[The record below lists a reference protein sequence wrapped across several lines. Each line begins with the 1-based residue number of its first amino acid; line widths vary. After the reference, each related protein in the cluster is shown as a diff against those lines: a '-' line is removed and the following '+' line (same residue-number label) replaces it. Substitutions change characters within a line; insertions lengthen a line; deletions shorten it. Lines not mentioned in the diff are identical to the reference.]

1 MNFGK
6 LAARNLLRNKF
17 RIILTILGVAIALVA
32 FVLLR
37 TVLSAWEVA
46 AEYAAKDRVGTRHKV
61 SFVMSL
67 PKRYIDR
74 IREVRGVEHA
84 TWANWFGAKDPNA
97 PDDFFATLAVDA
109 PSFMQV
115 YDEAVLDPES
125 RQRWIDDRQGAVIG
139 DVLARKK
146 GWRVGDRV
154 TLEGTIYPGN
164 WEFRIAGIYQATRKS
179 IDRSQFLFHWDYLN
193 ESLPEQRRDE
203 IGWIISRIDDPARS
217 AEISR
222 AIDAQFD
229 EQDHQTLSMSERAMN
244 VQFLAMFDAL
254 LKALNWV
261 SLIILVI
268 LLMILGNTVAMG
280 VRERT
285 NEYGVLRAIGFEPK
299 HVVMFVL
306 SESMLLGLFAG
317 IAGIAL
323 SYPIIQYGM
332 GRWLEENMGGMFP
345 YFRIEPSTT
354 VVAIIAAIMLGAV
367 AAVIPA
373 WQASRLGIVDS
384 LRRLD

>member
-1 MNFGK
+1 VNFGK

-17 RIILTILGVAIALVA
+17 RVILTILGVAIALVA
-32 FVLLR
+32 FVMLR

-61 SFVMSL
+61 SFVMSI

-74 IREVRGVEHA
+74 VREVPGVQSA

-97 PDDFFATLAVDA
+97 PDDFFATLAVD
-109 PSFMQV
+109 PVSFMEV
-115 YDEAVLDPES
+115 YDEAVLDAES
-125 RQRWIDDRQGAVIG
+125 RQRWLDDRQGAVIG

-146 GWRVGDRV
+146 GWEVGDRV
-154 TLEGTIYPGN
+154 TLSGTIYPGD
-164 WEFRIAGIYQATRKS
+164 WEFRIAGIYRATRKS
-179 IDRSQFLFHWDYLN
+179 IDGSQFLFHWDYLN
-193 ESLPEQRRDE
+193 EALPPARQEQ

-222 AIDAQFD
+222 AIDDAFD
-229 EQDHQTLSMSERAMN
+229 SQDIQTLSMSERAMN

-285 NEYGVLRAIGFEPK
+285 NEYGVLRAIGFLPK

-306 SESMLLGLFAG
+306 GESMLLGLVAG
-317 IAGIAL
+317 VTGLGL
-323 SYPIIQYGM
+323 SFLIVQYGM

-345 YFRIEPSTT
+345 YFRIEPITY
-354 VVAIIAAIMLGAV
+354 VWAIGAAIVLGAV
-367 AAVIPA
+367 AASIPA
-373 WQASRLGIVDS
+373 WRASRLGIVDS